1 MLIAFAPGVLGTPI
15 VTGHPT
21 TWGIPIGLGMLAFTF
36 ALVAIYV
43 HRANAVYDAILDAIR
58 REDQS

>member
-1 MLIAFAPGVLGTPI
+1 MLGTPI